1 MVAVGFVAA
10 IVWTLGDTTSAIL
23 ADGKRELDRADA
35 RPEMR
40 TSSVEDLVVLNLFGV
55 VPADVA
61 DSGANVEAAPVTLT
75 LEGVFESSHRDASM
89 AIVSVDG
96 APGELFAIG
105 GELSGNVRLAEVH
118 GDYVV
123 TRRGARTE
131 RVCFAK
137 PTDNA
142 SLAQSEPA
150 EIATADDAVVD
161 LAQAESE
168 PVQPQNWGAVSEEEK
183 IAQFAEKF
191 RGNPGG
197 TLSELGL
204 APANVSGETG
214 YRVDQQTPYFRQ
226 AGLRPGDVLVS
237 VNGLPV
243 GDPGADEM
251 EIATVLARGST
262 QVEVVRDGAR
272 TAIVTSADPTRALG
286 REIRPDVD
294 TQ

>member
-75 LEGVFESSHRDASM
+75 LEGVFESSRHDASM

-96 APGELFAIG
+96 APGELFALG
-105 GELSGNVRLAEVH
+105 GELSGNVRLVEVH
-118 GDYVV
+118 EDYVV
-123 TRRGARTE
+123 TRHGARPE
-131 RVCFAK
+131 RLFFAK
-137 PTDNA
+137 PAENG
-142 SLAQSEPA
+142 SLAQSDPA
-150 EIATADDAVVD
+150 EIVMPDDAGVD

-183 IAQFAEKF
+183 VARFAEKF
-191 RGNPGG
+191 RGNPRG
-197 TLSELGL
+197 TLTELGL
-204 APANVSGETG
+204 TPANVSGETG
-214 YRVDQQTPYFRQ
+214 YRVDQ
-226 AGLRPGDVLVS
+226 
-237 VNGLPV
+237 
-243 GDPGADEM
+243 
-251 EIATVLARGST
+251 
-262 QVEVVRDGAR
+262 
-272 TAIVTSADPTRALG
+272 
-286 REIRPDVD
+286 
-294 TQ
+294 